1 MPILTDFERKVQ
13 RENMKSLNKLKLVLV
28 VSVAIPTILLMVDI
42 VQWIL
47 NLSQGNDLS
56 CDVFI
61 EKESLK
67 WINSFIWLF
76 TRFCQI

>member
-47 NLSQGNDLS
+47 NLS
-56 CDVFI
+56 
-61 EKESLK
+61 
-67 WINSFIWLF
+67 
-76 TRFCQI
+76 